1 MFLDFNMKG
10 NISSDRQPRTRRQPA
25 QSTTY
30 GVSVRKVP
38 APHTVNDGVRCRW
51 QVEMPRR
58 VVEVQTEVSDL
69 EPRLYVWSAVDVSQ
83 REMIEASLGGVGAK
97 ARVSKEYTENREGL

>member
-1 MFLDFNMKG
+1 MMTCL
-10 NISSDRQPRTRRQPA
+10 S
-25 QSTTY
+25 
-30 GVSVRKVP
+30 

-51 QVEMPRR
+51 QVGMPRR